1 MFIKEHP
8 RLANEIARGS
18 KRYNTIKN
26 MRSGFEKA
34 NSTNKEDLKT
44 LEKPKIITGSMA
56 NILAQKAAIAL
67 LLKRAFSFMKI
78 PQNTPPFVARVNGYP
93 VSWNQLP

>member
-1 MFIKEHP
+1 MYIKEYP

-26 MRSGFEKA
+26 MRSGFEKT

-56 NILAQKAAIAL
+56 NILAK
-67 LLKRAFSFMKI
+67 KEEFCFCR
-78 PQNTPPFVARVNGYP
+78 G
-93 VSWNQLP
+93 